1 MDHQEGVAKQ
11 ICHQGPEKGVLE
23 AYLLSNRRLVAGL
36 LSNCWGAWCLVAG
49 LLSNRRGTGTWWQVC
64 LATSLS
70 APRGCRRRLS
80 ARVPHRIIR
89 VVSAVRPPRGSAAED
104 SQVNPHI
111 ENRVVRAAFRTPR
124 MPAPGRSQHGKTD
137 GKIAASCSSISAPR
151 RPRAP
156 PARFPR
162 RLSASCRRAV
172 FHQGTSGRSVP
183 HSSPRAVASSCAAIA
198 ARAGC

>member
-11 ICHQGPEKGVLE
+11 ICHQGPEKEVLE

-36 LSNCWGAWCLVAG
+36 LSNCWG
-49 LLSNRRGTGTWWQVC
+49 RGASWQVC
-64 LATSLS
+64 LATVAGRGLGGRFALQRSSVLLG
-70 APRGCRRRLS
+70 GCRRRLS
-80 ARVPHRIIR
+80 ARVPHRIFR
-89 VVSAVRPPRGSAAED
+89 VVNAVRLPRGSAAED
-104 SQVNPHI
+104 PQVNPHI
-111 ENRVVRAAFRTPR
+111 ENRVVHAAFTTPR
-124 MPAPGRSQHGKTD
+124 MPTPGRSQHGKTD
-137 GKIAASCSSISAPR
+137 GKIAAPCSSISAPR

-156 PARFPR
+156 PVRFPR

-183 HSSPRAVASSCAAIA
+183 HSSPSAVASSCAAIA